1 MTKVN
6 FYENLHFDTTPQ
18 ITKMMETTTSKEI
31 RICMAKGNIMKEHT
45 APGAITIMVLKGE
58 VSILS
63 QENSIVLHDGDMIY
77 FDAKIPH
84 SLEAQKESIVR
95 LVLSKSDTFQ
105 RVQNLVIL

>member
-6 FYENLHFDTTPQ
+6 FYENLHFDSTPQ
-18 ITKMMETTTSKEI
+18 ITKMMETPTSKEV

-58 VSILS
+58 VLIGGTEASILLS
-63 QENSIVLHDGDMIY
+63 DGEMIY

-84 SLEAQKESIVR
+84 SLEANEESIVR
-95 LVLSKSDTFQ
+95 LVLSKGDTFQ
-105 RVQNLVIL
+105 RVQNLVKL